1 MVNCIGTLHKME
13 DLKIAVT
20 NLFALGISVSEA
32 NPYLQTISLVLA
44 IGYTIISIT
53 KKLKDNGKD

>member
-1 MVNCIGTLHKME
+1 ME

-32 NPYLQTISLVLA
+32 NPYLQTLSLSLA
-44 IGYTIISIT
+44 IGYTVISIY
-53 KKLKDNGKD
+53 KKVK

>member
-1 MVNCIGTLHKME
+1 ME

-44 IGYTIISIT
+44 IGYIIISIT
-53 KKLKDNGKD
+53 KKLRDNGKN

>member
-1 MVNCIGTLHKME
+1 ME

-44 IGYTIISIT
+44 IGYTSLSII
-53 KKLKDNGKD
+53 KKMK